1 MAVSISPFM
10 VYICDMIL
18 IQVDKSKQQPL
29 FQQILEQ
36 LKQHIE
42 SGDLLPGENLPSTRK
57 LSEMLGVHR
66 TTVYRAYEEL
76 WAAGYLE
83 AIAGGYSRVR
93 QRNSLVITKSEP
105 ANSLINWGNYFSET
119 ANRLAQTF
127 PTAIPL
133 SNEILDFG
141 PLSPDSDLLPVDDF
155 RRCLNQVLQ
164 TEGAGLLQ
172 YGNPL
177 GYEPLRKYLAKQM
190 RQHGIATQTDEIML
204 TNGMQNG
211 IELVLR
217 LLTNPGDCIITESPS
232 YASALSLIRYMD
244 LHVIGVPMTPDG
256 MDLDLM
262 EQQLQT
268 QHARLIYTIPTFQNP
283 TGMSSSQAHREQLL
297 ALCEKYKV
305 PLVEDGFEEE
315 MKYFGKAVLPIKSMD
330 KQQMVIYLGTFS
342 KVLFPGIR
350 VGWIVAP
357 TQLISRLGM
366 MKQVAELSG
375 SPLTQAA
382 VHQFCKQGLYELH
395 KKRLHRVYRKRMQQL
410 LQACREFL
418 PANQIQYTKPD
429 GGYLT
434 WFTLLHPGINED
446 ELIRLLR
453 DARVAVSPGS
463 RFFPCKPERVHFRL
477 SIAHRN
483 EEDIREGIRRIGEIV
498 KDLKIGE

>member
-1 MAVSISPFM
+1 
-10 VYICDMIL
+10 MIL
-18 IQVDKSKQQPL
+18 IKVEKGNKQPL
-29 FQQILEQ
+29 FQQVFEQ
-36 LKQHIE
+36 LKQLIE
-42 SGDLLPGENLPSTRK
+42 TGDLLPGENLPSTRK
-57 LSEMLGVHR
+57 LAETLGVHR

-83 AIAGGYSRVR
+83 ATAGAYSRVR
-93 QRNSLVITKSEP
+93 QRNTLAVQDSEP
-105 ANSLINWGNYFSET
+105 EHSVINWEDHFSAA
-119 ANRLAQTF
+119 ANRIAQA
-127 PTAIPL
+127 TAVS
-133 SNEILDFG
+133 SNLPNGILDFA

-164 TEGAGLLQ
+164 TEGASLLQ
-172 YGNPL
+172 YGNPF

-190 RQHGIATQTDEIML
+190 RQHGIATKTDEIML

-211 IELVLR
+211 IELVLH
-217 LLTNPGDCIITESPS
+217 LLTNPGDYIITECPS
-232 YASALSLIRYMD
+232 YASVLSLIKYLD
-244 LHVIGVPMTPDG
+244 LKVIGIPMANDG
-256 MDLDLM
+256 MDLEIL
-262 EQQLQT
+262 ERQLQ
-268 QHARLIYTIPTFQNP
+268 AYRPRVIYTIPTFQNP
-283 TGMSSSQAHREQLL
+283 TGMSSSQTHRERLL
-297 ALCEKYKV
+297 ALCEKYRV

-330 KQQMVIYLGTFS
+330 KQQLVIYLGTFS

-357 TQLISRLGM
+357 SQLISILGK
-366 MKQVAELSG
+366 MKQVSELSG

-382 VHQFCKQGLYELH
+382 VYQFCNQGFYELH

-429 GGYLT
+429 GGYLI

-446 ELIRLLR
+446 ELISQLW
-453 DARVAVSPGS
+453 DAGVAVSPGS
-463 RFFPCKPERVHFRL
+463 RFFPDKPEQVHFRL

-483 EEDIREGIRRIGEIV
+483 EEEIREGIRKIGAMV
-498 KDLKIGE
+498 KDLRI